1 MANTNFY
8 DKVIKYVVTAE
19 CTQPLRVGSVSGDT
33 EEVLVHP
40 TDGNPFIQASS
51 ISGVFRSY
59 CDEVYGGKWT
69 DSIFGKRIFEEEINS
84 YEYAGRVRFTDG
96 IFSDIKKVKLEL
108 RPRVSIDPELGVVL
122 KNAQEL
128 GQKFNMA
135 YIGAGAEFSFSIYL
149 YNDQGQEKIESVFQ
163 AINAGVIQLGGQ
175 KSNGCGYFKIT
186 KLLRKVFYLS
196 GKENNED
203 RKLWFEE
210 DNLESNQYD
219 EITSQMGVYSGKQDA
234 YDIIVDAC
242 TENELLVKSI
252 AVEDAGEDA
261 PNSKNIRNGQKEYII
276 PGSSLKG
283 AIRSQAEKV
292 ASYLAKQYGWK
303 NDAENEVNTIDSV
316 IENAFG
322 SKKGVKQNV
331 GNQAKRGNLYFFDTV
346 VGNKEENDTRLL
358 SHRIHIDKFTGGVI
372 NGGLFSEKNVAGKL
386 KLHIVI
392 RNWKANNAE
401 QSCGLLLLTLRD
413 LAIGAFTVGS
423 GYSVGKGVIQVEKVT
438 VTENGDQENC
448 TVIDFS
454 NNCIQDEKQIISRC
468 FKALQEV

>member
-1 MANTNFY
+1 
-8 DKVIKYVVTAE
+8 
-19 CTQPLRVGSVSGDT
+19 
-33 EEVLVHP
+33 
-40 TDGNPFIQASS
+40 
-51 ISGVFRSY
+51 
-59 CDEVYGGKWT
+59 
-69 DSIFGKRIFEEEINS
+69 
-84 YEYAGRVRFTDG
+84 
-96 IFSDIKKVKLEL
+96 
-108 RPRVSIDPELGVVL
+108 
-122 KNAQEL
+122 
-128 GQKFNMA
+128 MA

-261 PNSKNIRNGQKEYII
+261 PNSENIRNGQKEYII

>member
-8 DKVIKYVVTAE
+8 DTVIKYVVTAE
-19 CTQPLRVGSVSGDT
+19 CTQPLRVGSISGDT

-40 TDGNPFIQASS
+40 TDEIPFIQASG

-59 CDEVYGGKWT
+59 CDQIYGEEWT
-69 DSIFGKRIFEEEINS
+69 DSIFGKRKFEEETNS
-84 YEYAGRVRFTDG
+84 YEYSGKLR
-96 IFSDIKKVKLEL
+96 FSDGVLTNTKNVKLEL
-108 RPRVSIDPELGVVL
+108 RPRVSIDPELGVVSRD
-122 KNAQEL
+122 KEGTEQES
-128 GQKFNMA
+128 GHKFNMA
-135 YIGAGAEFSFSIYL
+135 YISAGAVFTFSVYL
-149 YNDQGQEKIESVFQ
+149 YNDQEKEKMERIFQ
-163 AINAGVIQLGGQ
+163 AIDAGIIQFGGQ

-186 KLLRKVFYLS
+186 KLMRKIFCL
-196 GKENNED
+196 KDETD

-210 DNLESNQYD
+210 DDIESQKKEYED
-219 EITSQMGVYSGKQDA
+219 LTEQVKLYSGDQNA
-234 YDIIVDAC
+234 FDIVVDAF

-252 AVEDAGEDA
+252 AVEEVGEDA
-261 PNSKNIRNGQKEYII
+261 PNSENIRNGKKEYII

-283 AIRSQAEKV
+283 AVRSQAEKI

-303 NDAENEVNTIDSV
+303 NDTV

-322 SKKGVKQNV
+322 SKKSVKQNAD
-331 GNQAKRGNLYFFDTV
+331 NDAKRGNLYFFDTV
-346 VGNKEENDTRLL
+346 VGNKEENDTRPL

-413 LAIGAFTVGS
+413 LAIGSFTVGS
-423 GYSVGKGVIQVEKVT
+423 GYSVGKGVIQVKKVT
-438 VTENGDQENC
+438 VTENGDLENC
-448 TVIDFS
+448 TVIDFDQ
-454 NNCIQDEKQIISRC
+454 NCIQDKKQIISRC